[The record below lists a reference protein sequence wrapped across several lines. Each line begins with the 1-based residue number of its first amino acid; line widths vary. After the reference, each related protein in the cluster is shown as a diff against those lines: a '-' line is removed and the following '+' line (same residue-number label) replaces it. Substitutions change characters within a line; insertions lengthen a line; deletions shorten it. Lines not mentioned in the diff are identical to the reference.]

1 MSYWFTDPALKGLLP
16 LALSSSIQGLQTV
29 FNTPQIIM
37 GSNVFPEGPVIG
49 PSTVDFLTARSLSK
63 RTFVVTDEF
72 AERFAKRVVQCLSN
86 AGFECQIWNGA
97 LPEVPMNNVKE
108 CARVMS
114 EFEPGLIVAVGGGSV
129 IDGAKAAWILYERPD
144 ITDLFT
150 LSPLEPIGLRKKAV
164 LAAVPTTS
172 GTGSEVTAVSVLH
185 DVEAH
190 RKVPIVGGELLPDF
204 AILCPEFTMTMPPKL
219 TAGTGLDALTHAID
233 SVTTPSG
240 NELTDALGLA
250 AIEMVFK
257 YLPRAYVN
265 GQDREARHRMIM
277 AATTAGISFGNAG
290 ACLPHSF
297 GHSLGSLFNIHHGL
311 AVGIFIPYV
320 LQFYAQVSDKY
331 LAIARVLRMEGKTKE
346 ESLFNLVS
354 KVRALFKEL
363 DVPLSLKDLDIP
375 ADKFEE
381 KMEKLVLYA
390 YEDIDTFFTPRP
402 ITMAQAEQIF
412 RYAYEGKDI
421 DF

>member
-1 MSYWFTDPALKGLLP
+1 MSYWFIDPFLKGLLP

-49 PSTVDFLTARSLSK
+49 LSTVDFLNARCSSK

-72 AERFAKRVVQCLSN
+72 AERFAKRVVQCLSA
-86 AGFECQIWNGA
+86 AGFECQIWSKA
-97 LPEVPMNNVKE
+97 LPEAPVDNVKE

-114 EFEPGLIVAVGGGSV
+114 GFGPGLIVAVGGGSV
-129 IDGAKAAWILYERPD
+129 MDGAKAAWILYERPD

-150 LSPLEPIGLRKKAV
+150 LSPLGPIGLRKKAI

-172 GTGSEVTAVSVLH
+172 GTGSEVTGVSVLH
-185 DVEAH
+185 DPEAH
-190 RKVPIVGGELLPDF
+190 RKIPIAHGELMPDF

-219 TAGTGLDALTHAID
+219 TVGTGLDALTHAVD

-240 NELTDALGLA
+240 NELTDSLGLA

-265 GQDREARHRMIM
+265 GQDREARHRMLV

-311 AVGIFIPYV
+311 AVAIFIPYL
-320 LQFYAQVSDKY
+320 LQFYSRTSDRY
-331 LAIARVLRMEGKTKE
+331 LAIARALRVEGKTRE
-346 ESLFNLVS
+346 ESLVNLVS

-363 DVPLSLKDLDIP
+363 DVPLSLKGLGLAP
-375 ADKFEE
+375 DKFEE
-381 KMEKLVLYA
+381 RMEKLVLYA
-390 YEDIDTFFTPRP
+390 HEDIDTFFTPRP
-402 ITMAQAEQIF
+402 ITKAQVEQVF
-412 RYAYEGKDI
+412 RYAYEGKDV